1 MLKMVDIKKVWIRK
15 NQLRNSKH
23 FFFLELLTVSK
34 DRSIGIIDSATGKLE
49 FQPEKAH
56 EFVIFVIPETFS
68 RVQKS
73 RITSLKIFF
82 LFRASINLI
91 SQIDKN
97 LFVTGDDIGVIKL
110 WDFHEISKNSTNF
123 ASSDIKIDDDDQKPH
138 KPSILRSMESKPVGI
153 LSEHEDYISDFEI
166 SKNGKELI
174 AVGCVFWFFWNFDQF
189 VEQITDPKAQ
199 NMTFVVSLIG
209 HTLIW
214 MIFLSFFG
222 FSRNFRDSRTVVAFW
237 NVWKL
242 IFLKNFPQF

>member
-1 MLKMVDIKKVWIRK
+1 MVDIKKVWIRK

-56 EFVIFVIPETFS
+56 EFVIFVISETFS

-174 AVGCVFWFFWNFDQF
+174 AVGCVFWFFLKFWPICWTDYGSKSEEYDFCGLTNWSYINLNDFSLF
-189 VEQITDPKAQ
+189 LVFFEIFAILEQP
-199 NMTFVVSLIG
+199 
-209 HTLIW
+209 
-214 MIFLSFFG
+214 
-222 FSRNFRDSRTVVAFW
+222 
-237 NVWKL
+237 
-242 IFLKNFPQF
+242 